1 MRCTRL
7 LAALPLCALIVACKR
22 PEPIRLQPT
31 IEEPAKLVSVI
42 RLADPSSSGQL
53 LRGFYPPES
62 GAWRWAAKK
71 FSVALSAPAAASEN
85 GAVLVLMFNLPDA
98 SVQALKNIAVQAKIG
113 DLELTAEEF
122 STPGEHQYR
131 REIPRSAFSKDPIE
145 VDFTLDKVLSLPND
159 NRELGL
165 VVTQIGLAPK

>member
-1 MRCTRL
+1 MQCTRL
-7 LAALPLCALIVACKR
+7 SAVLPLCALIVACKR

-31 IEEPAKLVSVI
+31 IEEPAKLVSVV
-42 RLADPSSSGQL
+42 RMVDPSSSGQL

-62 GAWRWAAKK
+62 SSWRWAAKK
-71 FSVALSAPAAASEN
+71 FSVVLGAPAAASKD

-98 SVQALKNIAVQAKIG
+98 SVQALKKIAVQANIG
-113 DLELTAEEF
+113 NVELSPEEY
-122 STPGEHQYR
+122 STRGQHEYR
-131 REIPRSAFSKDPIE
+131 REVPASSFPKDPVE